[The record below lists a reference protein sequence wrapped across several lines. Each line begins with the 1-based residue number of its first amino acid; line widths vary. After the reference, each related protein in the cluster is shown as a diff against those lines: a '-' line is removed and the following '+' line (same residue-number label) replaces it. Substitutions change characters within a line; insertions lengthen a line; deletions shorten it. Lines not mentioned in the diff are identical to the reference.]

1 MNLGDDVSTA
11 INVDIEH
18 PFLSSDRK
26 FNSINCHIPQINKAQ
41 RQVHLYSKDDY
52 DSFNQK
58 LADIVWNAL
67 LCINDI
73 KRNCEGQK
81 IYRTLLHKYITV
93 KYIKP
98 SQKHRGR
105 NKIQINR
112 EITKKQRS
120 QLI

>member
-1 MNLGDDVSTA
+1 MNLDDDVSTA

-41 RQVHLYSKDDY
+41 RKVYLYSKDDY

-58 LADIVWNAL
+58 LADIVWNSL
-67 LCINDI
+67 LYINDI

-81 IYRTLLHKYITV
+81 NISNITPQIYNCKVHKTQS
-93 KYIKP
+93 K
-98 SQKHRGR
+98 
-105 NKIQINR
+105 
-112 EITKKQRS
+112 T
-120 QLI
+120 